1 MKGAT
6 ILGIR
11 QAFNLS
17 FDYFSFVYFSS
28 LQLMGL
34 SGAKR
39 AAVVIGAELGHG

>member
-11 QAFNLS
+11 QAFNLI
-17 FDYFSFVYFSS
+17 FDYFSS

-39 AAVVIGAELGHG
+39 AAVIIGAE